1 MPKAI
6 VGALGKFEEAVL
18 NAVFHL
24 GDDAYGVAI
33 RQRVTDLNDKPAA
46 VGAIYT
52 TLSRLEKKRLVES
65 RFSAPTQKRGGRRK
79 RIYTLTKTG
88 LEAMFAATLRVKRL
102 YPGLVS

>member
-1 MPKAI
+1 MAKE
-6 VGALGKFEEAVL
+6 LGKFEEAVL

-24 GDDAYGVAI
+24 GEEAYGVAI
-33 RQRVTDLNDKPAA
+33 RARVTELNEKPAA

-52 TLSRLEKKRLVES
+52 TLSRLEKKNLVES

-79 RIYTLTKTG
+79 RYYTLTTAG
-88 LEAMFAATLRVKRL
+88 LESMLAETLRVKRL

>member
-6 VGALGKFEEAVL
+6 VSELGKFEEAVL

-33 RQRVTDLNDKPAA
+33 RARVTELNGKPAA

-52 TLSRLEKKRLVES
+52 TLSRLEKKQLVES
-65 RFSAPTQKRGGRRK
+65 KFSAPTQKRGGRR
-79 RIYTLTKTG
+79 RRYYTLTTTG
-88 LEAMFAATLRVKRL
+88 LEAMFAETLRVKRL